1 MKKHKICIVGGG
13 LTGLISALVLS
24 ERGLDIDLI
33 LENNTS
39 KNKDLRVTAISEKNM
54 EFLKSTIKNINLK
67 LFYPVKKIN
76 LFFEKNNQTKNFLN
90 FDENKNLMYFFENRL
105 TKDHLSKLLKKT
117 KIKIQKK
124 TIKSIDLAEN
134 KIFTNFSSKSYDLLV
149 LCLGA
154 NSPIYQKISGNRK
167 IEKNYKEHS
176 ITCSVNH
183 QIKNIGAQQFFLKE
197 GPLAILPYN
206 KNKFSVVWSIEDI
219 YFLKNK
225 KNITNYLKT
234 KLSNLLKTNKISL
247 GNIQSY
253 PLKLSL
259 KRNYYK
265 KNAIILGD
273 GLHVVHPL
281 AGQGFNLILRD
292 IEKLNKLISNNIRL
306 GLTIKDSNIPKD
318 LSDSRKPENLLM
330 GLGIDTTRRFFKSN
344 KYLDPIKEN
353 ILNNFSRSKFLKKI
367 TKRVA
372 NLGLS

>member
-13 LTGLISALVLS
+13 LTGLISAHVLS

-54 EFLKSTIKNINLK
+54 EFLKSSIKNINLK

-167 IEKNYKEHS
+167 IQKNYKEHS

-197 GPLAILPYN
+197 GPLAILPYK
-206 KNKFSVVWSIEDI
+206 KNKFSVVWSIEDL
-219 YFLKNK
+219 YFTKNK

-234 KLSNLLKTNKISL
+234 KLSNLLKTKKISL

-292 IEKLNKLISNNIRL
+292 IEKLNELISNNIRL

-330 GLGIDTTRRFFKSN
+330 GLGIDTTRKFFKSN

-353 ILNNFSRSKFLKKI
+353 ILNNFSKSTLLKKI

-372 NLGLS
+372 NIGLS